1 MQKNSNIRTSIEMN
15 GPPTDN
21 APTPLRQIPTKDAQ
35 LEQQQVIYWIF
46 PSLFLLYSY
55 IWYHLYFVN
64 TYYIKM

>member
-35 LEQQQVIYWIF
+35 LEQQQVIY
-46 PSLFLLYSY
+46 
-55 IWYHLYFVN
+55 
-64 TYYIKM
+64 